1 MAKFKSEHHIKT
13 YLDSAVKILLK
24 ETDMH
29 PIHACRNL
37 WNFSELRY
45 YNESALKE
53 LTGVVMRNQDRLNDV
68 DVANCVKAFSTFQYL
83 DYDALEMLLKQS
95 IRHAT
100 EMKLFSLA
108 VILDS
113 FAEMDI
119 RNP

>member
-1 MAKFKSEHHIKT
+1 LERAIQ
-13 YLDSAVKILLK
+13 ILLK
-24 ETDMH
+24 ETDDMI

-37 WNFSELRY
+37 WNLAELRY
-45 YNESALKE
+45 YNEAAFKE

-68 DVANCVKAFSTFQYL
+68 DVANCVKAFSTFQHL

-113 FAEMDI
+113 FAELDI